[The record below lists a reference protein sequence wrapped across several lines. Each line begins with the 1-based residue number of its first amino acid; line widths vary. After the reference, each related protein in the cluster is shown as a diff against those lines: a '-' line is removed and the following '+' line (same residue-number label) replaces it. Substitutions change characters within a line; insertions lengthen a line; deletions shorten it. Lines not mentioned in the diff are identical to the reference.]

1 MKNIQEIYQNCK
13 ADLQKYNAGSEA
25 KTVYTVEGNNLKV
38 SQINF
43 NSEMT
48 VEDFET
54 SIRRN
59 KKFEDDASKYDLDER
74 YTIVI

>member
-13 ADLQKYNAGSEA
+13 TDLQKYNAGSES
-25 KTVYTVEGNNLKV
+25 KTIYIVEDENLKV
-38 SQINF
+38 SQISF
-43 NSEMT
+43 SAEMT

-59 KKFEDDASKYDLDER
+59 KKFEDNKSKYDLDER
-74 YTIVI
+74 YTIII